1 MDWLSSNI
9 GWISGIGGT
18 GITLTI
24 LKFIPNEKIYGFV
37 EKSAFSLG
45 RLMTLGLASDKS
57 PLKKVWNEKIE
68 PWFIDLLEN
77 TFGAFVHG
85 IIRGLKVDK

>member
-1 MDWLSSNI
+1 MDWIAASL
-9 GWISGIGGT
+9 GIGAG
-18 GITLTI
+18 GATLWV
-24 LKFIPNEKIYGFV
+24 LKMIPNEKIYGFV
-37 EKSAFSLG
+37 EKSAFGLG

-57 PLKKVWNEKIE
+57 PLKKIWNEKIE
-68 PWFIDLLEN
+68 PWFIDLIQN